1 MTNFP
6 FTELLVATLAVL
18 LIVAAVVDIRTFT
31 ISNWLVLAVAVLA
44 IPFWWSSGVA
54 LWPDVAWR
62 VGISLG
68 VFALFAAAFYLG
80 MMGGGDVKLAAA
92 LVLWFPPL
100 ATVLFLVLMSIAGGV
115 LTLLIV
121 IVHKLRSAEGRPE
134 IPYGV
139 AIAFGGLWLVA
150 QRFLNQFA

>member
-6 FTELLVATLAVL
+6 FSELLVAVLAML

-44 IPFWWSSGVA
+44 IPFWWASGIA

-62 VGISLG
+62 VGISLA

-92 LVLWFPPL
+92 LVLWFPPS
-100 ATVLFLVLMSIAGGV
+100 ATLLFLVLMSLAGGV
-115 LTLLIV
+115 LTLIV
-121 IVHKLRSAEGRPE
+121 VIAHKLRSREGRPE

-139 AIAFGGLWLVA
+139 AISFGGLWLVA